1 MLHITLTRRDMHER
15 NARAEEQIL
24 HKLIG
29 FTRLAFGNWFD
40 QLNPDHWLERSGITK
55 QKVNMLAKDLVE
67 KMDILV
73 WTHNV
78 ENIIHPH
85 LRANHIAPPH
95 HLLQRAEQSQLSR
108 GHKLFAQ
115 AIRQPVIGLFRLDGF
130 RVRKFHVHA
139 HYTASL
145 SDTLPFPL

>member
-15 NARAEEQIL
+15 NACAEKQIL
-24 HKLIG
+24 HELIG
-29 FTRLAFGNWFD
+29 FTRLVFGNRLD
-40 QLNPDHWLERSGITK
+40 QLNADYRLERGGVTK

-67 KMDILV
+67 KMDVLV

-78 ENIIHPH
+78 ENIIYSH
-85 LRANHIAPPH
+85 LRANHIAPPN

-115 AIRQPVIGLFRLDGF
+115 AIRQTVIRLFGLNGF
-130 RVRKFHVHA
+130 RIRKFHFHT

-145 SDTLPFPL
+145 SDTLPF